1 MEGSQMSEPM
11 WKTENGMST
20 QPVPTWAMYAEAM
33 NKFSKS
39 ATAFMEHVHLL
50 TEARTAYHEA
60 IAVGTTLRNRLD
72 AGDQTLKSLMTQLE
86 QVVNEHFAGP
96 ALDKK
101 KLELVKDES
110 TSATNESTGNEKG
123 SGGGTQPRAVND
135 TLQRS
140 NDRPKPYWP

>member
-1 MEGSQMSEPM
+1 MSEPM
-11 WKTENGMST
+11 WKKENGMTT

-33 NKFSKS
+33 NNFSKS

-50 TEARTAYHEA
+50 TEARSAYHEA
-60 IAVGTTLRNRLD
+60 ITVGTTLRNRLD

-110 TSATNESTGNEKG
+110 TSAKNEGTGNDKG
-123 SGGGTQPRAVND
+123 LGGGTQPRAVND
-135 TLQRS
+135 APQKWD
-140 NDRPKPYWP
+140 DRPTYWP